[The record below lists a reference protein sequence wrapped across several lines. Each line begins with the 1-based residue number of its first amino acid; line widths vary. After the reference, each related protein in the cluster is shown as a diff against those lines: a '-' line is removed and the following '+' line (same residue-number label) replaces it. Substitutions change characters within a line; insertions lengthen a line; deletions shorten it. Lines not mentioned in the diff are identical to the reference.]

1 MVSLFLFLSFA
12 LNCAQMPIRQY
23 QRYLLQNRETFLKR
37 AVNWANT
44 FSHCHYFHHNHMSFP
59 HGAFPELLTIGVHKI
74 VDFEGHDDFTVLRKF
89 WEKERDWLVGYL
101 GYDLK
106 NQVEKLESANPDA
119 LGNPDIGFY
128 VPRHVLRFNQN
139 MVDIFSYENPDDV
152 FLTIDTYPPVNF
164 LDTPVNIS
172 AEVPLTTRIR
182 ESQYLETVLGLRQ
195 HIEDGDL
202 YEMNFCL
209 EYAGKVKGLDP
220 LHTYLRLVKKSPTP
234 FSVYQKMDHQY
245 LMCASP
251 ERFLKKEGNKLVS
264 QPIKGTIRRGE
275 NALEDQH
282 LKQQLAEDEKEIAE
296 NMMIVDLVRNDLA
309 RSCKP
314 GTVQVEE
321 FFGIYTFQQ
330 LHQMIST
337 ISGELRGD
345 VHFID
350 ALKYA
355 FPMGSMTG
363 APKIKAM
370 QLIERYEKSKRG
382 LYSGAVGFIQP
393 NGDFDFNVVIRS
405 LLYNAKSSV
414 LSFQVGSA
422 ITYDSQA
429 EKEYQ
434 ECLLK
439 SLALFDVLGLSST
452 VPTQTAGRNSL

>member
-1 MVSLFLFLSFA
+1 MSVRYH
-12 LNCAQMPIRQY
+12 QQ
-23 QRYLLQNRETFLKR
+23 YLLQAPEQFQHKAFL
-37 AVNWANT
+37 WAQT
-44 FSHCHYFHHNHMSFP
+44 FSHCHYFNHNEIAFP
-59 HGAFPELLTIGVHKI
+59 HGAFPKLISAGIHKSPG
-74 VDFEGHDDFTVLRKF
+74 FTGQDDFTVLRRF
-89 WEKERDWLVGYL
+89 WEKERDWLIGYL

-106 NQVEKLESANPDA
+106 NQVEKLESTNQDN
-119 LGNPDIGFY
+119 LENPDINFY
-128 VPRHVLRFNQN
+128 VPKHIIRFNKN
-139 MVDIFSYENPDDV
+139 RVNIYSHENPEDIFQAISR
-152 FLTIDTYPPVNF
+152 YPQLGSGKADPRISVDLPLKPCIEESGY
-164 LDTPVNIS
+164 LDTV
-172 AEVPLTTRIR
+172 RR
-182 ESQYLETVLGLRQ
+182 LRQ
-195 HIEDGDL
+195 HIEEGDL

-209 EYAGKVKGLDP
+209 EYWGKAKNLNPFD
-220 LHTYLRLVKKSPTP
+220 TYLQLIKKSPTP
-234 FSVYQKMDHQY
+234 FSVYQKMDHQH

-251 ERFLKKEGNKLVS
+251 ERFLKKEGPKLVS

-275 NALEDQH
+275 NALEDQY
-282 LKQQLAEDEKEIAE
+282 LKQQLATDEKEIAE

-314 GTVQVEE
+314 GTVRVEE

-337 ISGELRGD
+337 ISGELRND

-350 ALKYA
+350 AIRHA

-370 QLIERYEKSKRG
+370 ELIELYEKSRRG

-422 ITYDSQA
+422 ITYDSQP
-429 EKEYQ
+429 EKEYR

-439 SLALFDVLGLSST
+439 GKALLDVLGVSQPSPALMT
-452 VPTQTAGRNSL
+452 GRNSL